1 MLTTGNP
8 YSSPSQ
14 KSPERS
20 NPSPFE
26 HTMKKTLSI
35 NISGILF
42 HIEEDGFATLQNYL
56 DSINRHF
63 SEYPDSKEIVL
74 DIENRIAEIFLS
86 YLKNNK
92 QVITAENVD
101 RLIEKMGTIADFS
114 AMKEAPIEKDSSEDP
129 GDDFYKYVTPPD
141 APHAGYKKLIRLETK
156 KILGGVCAGIAH
168 YFAIDALWIR
178 LIAILLL
185 MSGNI
190 NFRPRLF
197 EINPFEDYGLN
208 FNFGF
213 SAFAILAYIVLW
225 VILPVSNEVVED
237 KTIKKLFRNPDDK
250 VLGGVASG
258 LSGYFGIDTPYIRLA
273 FVFLTIAGGSGVVIY
288 LILWI
293 ITPAA
298 SSITERIKM
307 KGGEIT
313 LDSIDST
320 VKESINPIPT
330 APESTAKKIIMTPF
344 RILGQIIEALGSA
357 LGPLGR
363 FILSVFRVLFGMI
376 ILILGIIPIATAL
389 IGLAVYLGVTD
400 PVYGP
405 GTTEFPITLVTELA
419 PIWLVIAG
427 FGLMAL
433 PGLVFLLLGLS
444 VLIKKSL
451 LGSKVGVTFLAL
463 WLLCLGLGAFHL
475 PRIIGKFKEE
485 GRYELITPVSLSPG
499 ILLLRANDLDDDDFF
514 IKARLQLVGTQDSV
528 LTLNQEFISKGSNK
542 TEALANAKK
551 IQYSYAV
558 MDSVITFE
566 EGVDLKALGAFR
578 NQDLKLRLSI
588 PYDKPFIME
597 RSLLEILENTIY
609 KNGFENEDVR
619 EEAIWVFN
627 ETGLV
632 CLTCPGKISGD
643 QRDWDSFET
652 VQAKADSIAKVQK
665 DSLSRAKFK
674 DAYFLKEN

>member
-1 MLTTGNP
+1 
-8 YSSPSQ
+8 
-14 KSPERS
+14 
-20 NPSPFE
+20 
-26 HTMKKTLSI
+26 MKKTLSI

-42 HIEEDGFATLQNYL
+42 HIEEDGYATLQNYL
-56 DSINRHF
+56 DGINRHF

-101 RLIEKMGTIADFS
+101 RLIEKMGTIAAFS
-114 AMKEAPIEKDSSEDP
+114 VVTEAPVEKDPEEAT

-141 APHAGYKKLIRLETK
+141 APNAGYKKLMRLETK

-168 YFAIDALWIR
+168 YFAIDALWVR

-190 NFRPRLF
+190 NFRPRFF

-213 SAFAILAYIVLW
+213 SAFAVLAYIVLW
-225 VILPVSNEVVED
+225 VILPVSQAVEED

-273 FVFLTIAGGSGVVIY
+273 FVFLTIAGGSGVIIY

-320 VKESINPIPT
+320 VKETINPIPME
-330 APESTAKKIIMTPF
+330 PESTLKKVLMTPF
-344 RILGQIIEALGSA
+344 RVLGQVIEALGSA
-357 LGPLGR
+357 LGSLGK
-363 FILSVFRVLFGMI
+363 FLLSVLRVLFGMWV
-376 ILILGIIPIATAL
+376 LFLGIVPIGAAL
-389 IGLAVYLGVTD
+389 IGLAVYLGLID
-400 PVYGP
+400 SEYGP
-405 GTTEFPITLVTELA
+405 GSVAIPVGLITELA

-427 FGLMAL
+427 FGLIAL
-433 PGLVFLLLGLS
+433 PGLVLLLLGLS
-444 VLIKKSL
+444 VLVKKSL
-451 LGSKVGVTFLAL
+451 IGSKIGGIILAL
-463 WLLCLGLGAFHL
+463 WLFFVGMAAFHI
-475 PRIIGKFKEE
+475 PKIIAKFKEE
-485 GRYELITPVSLSPG
+485 ARYELMTPVSLTPG
-499 ILLLRANDLDDDDFF
+499 ILLLRVNDLDDEE
-514 IKARLQLVGTQDSV
+514 INNKVQLELVGTQDTV
-528 LTLNQEFISKGSNK
+528 ITLKQEYFSRGESKK
-542 TEALANAKK
+542 EALANAKK
-551 IQYSYAV
+551 IQYSYDV
-558 MDSVITFE
+558 RDSVMTFE
-566 EGVDLKALGAFR
+566 EGFDLRALDTFR
-578 NQDLKLRLSI
+578 DQDLTLRLAI

-609 KNGFENEDVR
+609 KNGFEMNDVR

-632 CLTCPGKISGD
+632 CLTCPGKVSGER
-643 QRDWDSFET
+643 RDWDSFET

-665 DSLSRAKFK
+665 DSLSKAKFK

>member
-1 MLTTGNP
+1 
-8 YSSPSQ
+8 
-14 KSPERS
+14 
-20 NPSPFE
+20 
-26 HTMKKTLSI
+26 MKKTLSI

-42 HIEEDGFATLQNYL
+42 HIEEDGYATLQNYL

-101 RLIEKMGTIADFS
+101 RLIEKMGTIAAFS
-114 AMKEAPIEKDSSEDP
+114 VVTEAPVEKDPEEAT

-141 APHAGYKKLIRLETK
+141 APTAGYKKLMRLETK

-168 YFAIDALWIR
+168 YFAIDALWVR

-190 NFRPRLF
+190 NFRPRFF
-197 EINPFEDYGLN
+197 EINPFDDYGLN

-213 SAFAILAYIVLW
+213 SAFAVLAYIVLW
-225 VILPVSNEVVED
+225 VILPVSHAVEED

-320 VKESINPIPT
+320 VKETINPLPVT
-330 APESTAKKIIMTPF
+330 PESTLKKVLMTPF
-344 RILGQIIEALGSA
+344 RVLGQVIEALGSA
-357 LGPLGR
+357 FGSLGKFL
-363 FILSVFRVLFGMI
+363 LSVLRVLFGMWV
-376 ILILGIIPIATAL
+376 LFLGIVPIGAAL
-389 IGLAVYLGVTD
+389 IGLAVYLGLID
-400 PVYGP
+400 SEYGP
-405 GTTEFPITLVTELA
+405 GSVAIPIGLITELV

-427 FGLMAL
+427 FGLIAL
-433 PGLVFLLLGLS
+433 PGLVLLLLGLS
-444 VLIKKSL
+444 VLVKKSL
-451 LGSKVGVTFLAL
+451 IGSKIGGIILAL
-463 WLLCLGLGAFHL
+463 WLFFVGMAAFHI
-475 PRIIGKFKEE
+475 PKIIAKFKEE
-485 GRYELITPVSLSPG
+485 ARYERMTPVSLTSG
-499 ILLLRANDLDDDDFF
+499 ILLLRVNDLDDEE
-514 IKARLQLVGTQDSV
+514 INNKVQLELVGTQDTV
-528 LTLNQEFISKGSNK
+528 ITLKQEYFSRGESKK
-542 TEALANAKK
+542 EALANAKK
-551 IQYSYAV
+551 IQYSYEV
-558 MDSVITFE
+558 RDSVMTFE
-566 EGVDLKALGAFR
+566 EGFDLRALDTFR
-578 NQDLKLRLSI
+578 DQDLTLRLAI
-588 PYDKPFIME
+588 PFDKPFIME
-597 RSLLEILENTIY
+597 RSLLEILQNTIY
-609 KNGFENEDVR
+609 KNGFENDDVR

-632 CLTCPGKISGD
+632 CLTCPGKVSGER
-643 QRDWDSFET
+643 RDWDSFET

-665 DSLSRAKFK
+665 DSLSKAKFK

>member
-1 MLTTGNP
+1 
-8 YSSPSQ
+8 
-14 KSPERS
+14 
-20 NPSPFE
+20 
-26 HTMKKTLSI
+26 MKKTLSI

-92 QVITAENVD
+92 QVITAENVN

-114 AMKEAPIEKDSSEDP
+114 AMKEAPAEKDSSEDP

-178 LIAILLL
+178 LISILLL

-190 NFRPRLF
+190 NFRPRF
-197 EINPFEDYGLN
+197 FDFNPFYDYNLN

-213 SAFAILAYIVLW
+213 SAFAVIAYIVLW
-225 VILPVSNEVVED
+225 VILPVSHEVVED

-258 LSGYFGIDTPYIRLA
+258 LSSYFGIDTPYIRLA

-293 ITPAA
+293 ITPVA

-344 RILGQIIEALGSA
+344 RILGQVIEALGSA

-363 FILSVFRVLFGMI
+363 FILSVFRVLFGMWVL
-376 ILILGIIPIATAL
+376 LIGIVLIGTAL
-389 IGLAVYLGVTD
+389 IGLAVYLGLTD
-400 PVYGP
+400 STGYGP
-405 GTTEFPITLVTELA
+405 GAIDIPIGLITELA
-419 PIWLVIAG
+419 PIWLVVAG

-433 PGLVFLLLGLS
+433 PGLILLLLGLS
-444 VLIKKSL
+444 VLVKKSL
-451 LGSKVGVTFLAL
+451 IGSKIGGIILAL
-463 WLLCLGLGAFHL
+463 WLFCVGMAAFHI
-475 PRIIGKFKEE
+475 PKIIGKFKEKA
-485 GRYELITPVSLSPG
+485 RHELMTPVPLSPG

-528 LTLNQEFISKGSNK
+528 LTLTQEFISKGSNK

-558 MDSVITFE
+558 MDSIITFE
-566 EGVDLKALGAFR
+566 EGVDLNALGAFR
-578 NQDLKLRLSI
+578 DQDLKLRLSI

>member
-1 MLTTGNP
+1 
-8 YSSPSQ
+8 
-14 KSPERS
+14 
-20 NPSPFE
+20 
-26 HTMKKTLSI
+26 MKKTLSI

-42 HIEEDGFATLQNYL
+42 HIEEDGYATLQNYL
-56 DSINRHF
+56 DGINRHF

-101 RLIEKMGTIADFS
+101 RLIEKMGTIAAFS
-114 AMKEAPIEKDSSEDP
+114 VVTEAPVEKDPEEAT

-141 APHAGYKKLIRLETK
+141 APNAGYKKLMRLETK

-168 YFAIDALWIR
+168 YFAIDALWVR

-190 NFRPRLF
+190 NFRPRFF

-213 SAFAILAYIVLW
+213 SAFAVLAYIVLW
-225 VILPVSNEVVED
+225 VILPVSQAVEED

-273 FVFLTIAGGSGVVIY
+273 FVFLTIAGGSGVIIY

-320 VKESINPIPT
+320 VKETINPIPME
-330 APESTAKKIIMTPF
+330 PESTLKKVLMTPF
-344 RILGQIIEALGSA
+344 RVLGQVIEALGSA
-357 LGPLGR
+357 LGSLGK
-363 FILSVFRVLFGMI
+363 FLLSVLRVLFGMWV
-376 ILILGIIPIATAL
+376 LFLGIVPIGAAL
-389 IGLAVYLGVTD
+389 IGLAVYLGLID
-400 PVYGP
+400 SEYGP
-405 GTTEFPITLVTELA
+405 GSVAIPVGLITELA

-427 FGLMAL
+427 FGLIAL
-433 PGLVFLLLGLS
+433 PGLVLLLLGLS
-444 VLIKKSL
+444 VLVKKSL
-451 LGSKVGVTFLAL
+451 IGSKIGGIILAL
-463 WLLCLGLGAFHL
+463 WLFFVGMAAFHI
-475 PRIIGKFKEE
+475 PKIIAKFKEE
-485 GRYELITPVSLSPG
+485 ARYERMTPISLTPG
-499 ILLLRANDLDDDDFF
+499 ILLLRVNDLDDEE
-514 IKARLQLVGTQDSV
+514 INNKVQLELVGTQDTV
-528 LTLNQEFISKGSNK
+528 ITLKQVYFSRGESKK
-542 TEALANAKK
+542 EALANAKK
-551 IQYSYAV
+551 IQYSYDV
-558 MDSVITFE
+558 RDSVMTFE
-566 EGVDLKALGAFR
+566 EGFDLRALDTFR
-578 NQDLKLRLSI
+578 DQDLTLRLAI

-597 RSLLEILENTIY
+597 RSLLQILENTIY
-609 KNGFENEDVR
+609 KNGFEMDDVR

-632 CLTCPGKISGD
+632 CLTCPGKVSGER
-643 QRDWDSFET
+643 RDWDSFET

-665 DSLSRAKFK
+665 DSLSKAKFK